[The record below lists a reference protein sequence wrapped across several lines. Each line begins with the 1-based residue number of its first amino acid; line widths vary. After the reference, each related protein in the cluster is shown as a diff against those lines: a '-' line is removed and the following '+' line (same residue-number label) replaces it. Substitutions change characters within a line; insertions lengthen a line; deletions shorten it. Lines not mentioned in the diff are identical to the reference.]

1 MLKQLR
7 SEYNHLKNL
16 PMEREKEQEI
26 MSSNSE
32 SRRGPNSEVP
42 SSIPS
47 SKPKVSKK
55 REANRNYIQRED
67 RYWLVEKQQY

>member
-67 RYWLVEKQQY
+67 RYWMVEKQQY